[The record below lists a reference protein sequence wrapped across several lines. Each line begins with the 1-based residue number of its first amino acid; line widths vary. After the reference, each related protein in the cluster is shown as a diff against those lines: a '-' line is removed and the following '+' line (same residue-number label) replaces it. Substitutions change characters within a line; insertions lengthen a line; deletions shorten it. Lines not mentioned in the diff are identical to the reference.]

1 MPNLLKKNLNLSP
14 NLKFRLK
21 PRVLVNSYQ
30 STLTMLLLIPG
41 GLRLSHLIFESLQHT
56 IQ

>member
-1 MPNLLKKNLNLSP
+1 MPNLLKKYLNVSL

-30 STLTMLLLIPG
+30 STLTMLLIIPG
-41 GLRLSHLIFESLQHT
+41 GLILSHLIFESLQHT